1 MSFRVIV
8 CVFVYRGGLLGPCLP
23 AHVLALI
30 ETKMM
35 EGIGTRFNR
44 ENVLARWE
52 AFWLMTWDGWESMP
66 LVLVTRE
73 GCWYPYLPAHV
84 LASIK
89 ETKMLDGFEAPL
101 NLCLRSQGSRW
112 EAHLPSFG

>member
-1 MSFRVIV
+1 MIV
-8 CVFVYRGGLLGPCLP
+8 CVFVYWGGLGPCLP
-23 AHVLALI
+23 AHILALI

-44 ENVLARWE
+44 ENVLAR
-52 AFWLMTWDGWESMP
+52 ALGSLLVDGSRWESMP

-73 GCWYPYLPAHV
+73 GCWYPYLPVHV
-84 LASIK
+84 LASLN
-89 ETKMLDGFEAPL
+89 ETKMLDRFEAPL

-112 EAHLPSFG
+112 EAHLPSLG

>member
-1 MSFRVIV
+1 
-8 CVFVYRGGLLGPCLP
+8 
-23 AHVLALI
+23 
-30 ETKMM
+30 M